1 MNTMIYAD
9 NAATTALHP
18 TALQAML
25 PYLGAVP
32 GNPGSLHA
40 AGYRAAQAVATA
52 RECIARNL
60 GCTPREVYFTS
71 GGSEANNQALL
82 SAVAWGRP
90 RNRLH
95 LVSTTFEHPSVL
107 RTLEFLESRG
117 VSVTLVDPDHD
128 GIVSPRDIEEALRFD
143 TCAVSVMAVNN
154 EVGTIQPI
162 RDVASLC
169 RKHGVLFHTDAVQ
182 AVGHIPVDVGHE
194 GIDLLSLS
202 AHKFHGPQGSGALVC
217 RADLRPV
224 SLIHGGGQ
232 ERGSRAGTEN
242 VPGIV
247 GLAAA
252 LDEACDSLQ
261 EDAAYL
267 FDLAGR
273 LRAGLGAIPAAQGI
287 GDPRRCVPGIV
298 SVCFEGVERE
308 SLLALLDRDGICASA
323 GSACS
328 AGALERSHVLRSM
341 GVADDLA
348 RGALRLSLCRDN
360 TVAEVDAI
368 VHAVSG
374 IVAKLRLCGTGG
386 AA

>member
-1 MNTMIYAD
+1 MIYAD
-9 NAATTALHP
+9 NAATTALHSGV
-18 TALQAML
+18 LQAML
-25 PYLGAVP
+25 PYLTEVP

-40 AGYRAAQAVATA
+40 AGYRVAQAITKA
-52 RECIARNL
+52 RERVANHLACR
-60 GCTPREVYFTS
+60 PREVFFTS

-107 RTLEFLESRG
+107 RTLAFLESTG
-117 VSVTLVDPDHD
+117 VRVTLVDPNPQ
-128 GIVSPRDIEEALRFD
+128 GIVSPREIENVLQAD
-143 TCAVSVMAVNN
+143 TCAVSVMTVNN

-162 RDVASLC
+162 KDIASLC
-169 RKHGVLFHTDAVQ
+169 KDRGVLFHTDAVQ
-182 AVGHIPVDVGHE
+182 AVGHIPVAVAPD

-202 AHKFHGPQGSGALVC
+202 AHKFHGPQGSGALIC
-217 RADLRPV
+217 RADLQPA

-232 ERGSRAGTEN
+232 ERGCRAGTEN

-252 LDEACDSLQ
+252 LEEACASLQ
-261 EDAAYL
+261 EDA
-267 FDLAGR
+267 DHVSGLADR
-273 LRAGLGAIPAAQGI
+273 LRVGLGMIPDAHII
-287 GDPRRCVPGIV
+287 GDPCHRVPGIV

-341 GVADDLA
+341 GVSDDCA
-348 RGALRLSLCRDN
+348 RGVLRLSLCRDN
-360 TVAEVDAI
+360 TATEVEAI
-368 VHAVSG
+368 VHAVNR
-374 IVAKLRLCGTGG
+374 IVAKLRSGGTGDPL
-386 AA
+386 